1 MKHVGIIAEY
11 NPFHNGHFYQISK
24 VKAMFPD
31 KKIIVCMSG
40 DYVQRGE
47 PALISK
53 TIRCDM
59 ALHGGCDVVLSF
71 PPMFS
76 SASSE
81 HFAAAGVLMLA
92 KTGVIDTLCFGAECD
107 DLTTLSTIA
116 DIFVNEPISFKEA
129 LKKGISNGLSFPK
142 ARANALKECYPDCD
156 YESIINQPNNILAI
170 EYIKTIKRYSLP
182 ITPVVIKRSSS
193 NYNDLSL
200 NDSIC
205 SASALR
211 NATAKDNDFN
221 VWKEHIPE
229 ASYNVLEK
237 YPYFKPLFFSDM
249 YALLQYRIISEKKNL
264 NQYHECS
271 EFVANQLDKLSYLPT
286 SFNELIDSLTGK
298 HITESRLRRI
308 MLNILLMRT
317 NEKIKPLIDKEYVPY
332 IRILGF
338 NEESAFILKEM
349 KEHTEL
355 PIINKTA
362 NASAVLSE
370 HAHEAFL
377 QDVYESSLYRQIFHN
392 KYGIL
397 IPSEY
402 EQSVII
408 HRK

>member
-11 NPFHNGHFYQISK
+11 NPFHNGHFYQLSK
-24 VKAMFPD
+24 VKEMFPG

-40 DYVQRGE
+40 DFVQRGE
-47 PALISK
+47 PALLPK
-53 TIRCDM
+53 TIRCNM
-59 ALHGGCDVVLSF
+59 ALQGGCDVILSF

-107 DLTTLSTIA
+107 DLHLLSDIA
-116 DIFVNEPISFKEA
+116 DIFINEPDAYKTSLKTA
-129 LKKGISNGLSFPK
+129 LSNGLSFPK
-142 ARANALKECYPDCD
+142 ARAFALKECYPDCN

-170 EYIKTIKRYSLP
+170 EYIKTIKRYALP
-182 ITPVVIKRSSS
+182 ITPVVIKRTTS

-200 NDSIC
+200 ESPIC

-211 NATAKDNDFN
+211 NDVQKNDNFN
-221 VWKEHIPE
+221 VWKEHVPE
-229 ASYNVLEK
+229 ISYSTLTK
-237 YPYFKPLFFSDM
+237 SPYSKPIYFSDI
-249 YALLQYRIISEKKNL
+249 YALLQYRITSEHGSLTN
-264 NQYHECS
+264 YHECS
-271 EFVANQLDKLSYLPT
+271 EFVANQLEKISYFPT
-286 SFNELIDSLTGK
+286 SFDEFINNLSGK

-308 MLNILLMRT
+308 MLNIILMRT
-317 NEKIKPLIDKEYVPY
+317 KEKIKLQIDNEYVPF

-338 NEESAFILKEM
+338 NEDSAFVLKEM
-349 KEHTEL
+349 KENSSL

-362 NASAVLSE
+362 NASNLLSG
-370 HAHEAFL
+370 HAYEAFL
-377 QDVYESSLYRQIFHN
+377 QDVYESTIYRQTFYN

-408 HRK
+408 NRK